1 MRHLAALAEP
11 IEAFSKTDFILLIC
25 TFKFDHL
32 SGDLSL
38 ERAGCYFLWFYSNLT
53 LRGVYCLS
61 N

>member
-32 SGDLSL
+32 SGYLSL
-38 ERAGCYFLWFYSNLT
+38 ERAGRYF

-61 N
+61 VWAVMHHFF